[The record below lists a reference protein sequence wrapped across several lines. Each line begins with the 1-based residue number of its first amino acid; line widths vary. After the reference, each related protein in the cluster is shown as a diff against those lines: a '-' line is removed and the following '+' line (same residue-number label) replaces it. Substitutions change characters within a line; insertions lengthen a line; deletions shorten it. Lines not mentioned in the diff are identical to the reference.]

1 MNDFE
6 AWKGLSVRKVCKC
19 GEPIAIHNSNRG
31 ITECHEC
38 LNKTRESNALA
49 KKFLD
54 DLFESADAD
63 EWIIRLKQSP
73 EVGEWAVKQ
82 FKENDDGV

>member
-49 KKFLD
+49 KKFLEQ
-54 DLFESADAD
+54 LFESNSIE
-63 EWIIRLKQSP
+63 EWEAKLNQSP

-82 FKENDDGV
+82 FKESGNE

>member
-1 MNDFE
+1 MKDFE

-38 LNKTRESNALA
+38 QAKKAHTNALA
-49 KKFLD
+49 KEFLEQ
-54 DLFESADAD
+54 LFETDNEE
-63 EWIIRLKQSP
+63 EWMQRLKESP
-73 EVGEWAVKQ
+73 EVHAWAVKQ
-82 FKENDDGV
+82 FKESGNE

>member
-1 MNDFE
+1 MKNFE
-6 AWKGLSVRKVCKC
+6 AWKGLSVRKVCEC

-38 LNKTRESNALA
+38 LDKTRKSEALVR
-49 KKFLD
+49 KFLD
-54 DLFESADAD
+54 DLFESNSVE
-63 EWIIRLKQSP
+63 EWEAKLNQSP

-82 FKENDDGV
+82 FKENGDGV

>member
-49 KKFLD
+49 KKFLEQ
-54 DLFESADAD
+54 LFETDNEE
-63 EWIIRLKQSP
+63 EWMQRLKESP

-82 FKENDDGV
+82 FKESGNE